1 MTYCREFLADGQQEA
16 LASATE
22 NVGPDPREEHLCM
35 FILEDLSTAV
45 QATRTCCLSLHT
57 AARCVPALVA
67 AVGHNLDFSSYH
79 LHDQLTTVSGSAP

>member
-1 MTYCREFLADGQQEA
+1 MTYYREFLVDGQQEA

-22 NVGPDPREEHLCM
+22 NVGPDPPEEHLCM

-57 AARCVPALVA
+57 AARCVLAPCR
-67 AVGHNLDFSSYH
+67 SSRT
-79 LHDQLTTVSGSAP
+79 QLGLRQSPPP